1 MKAAGVK
8 RRSAESLANDVR
20 STLSGRYADV
30 MRADKSLRELVRR
43 SKTTTNEGT
52 TKS

>member
-20 STLSGRYADV
+20 SSISGRHLDV

-43 SKTTTNEGT
+43 AKTNEGE